1 MNGSSTEISI
11 AARLQ
16 SKGSQDQTEE
26 AGTRGTQL
34 DVGGG
39 TSGLDSARGGGGGRA
54 AGAAGALVGCGK
66 RRVSENDLSI
76 NVSKVIRTARAGRAS
91 LGGRAAGGSGARG
104 ARGAGV
110 GGSGSTAS
118 GREEVRAVALL
129 FTVGE
134 LLGVGGRARALGA
147 GSDTAVGVVGLVVAR
162 AGDVVALS
170 NAADVVRVAYGQGA
184 SDIAIGY
191 GGIEAGSGESLT
203 LLGALSLGAKGDGW
217 SHRGGGGV
225 RGS

>member
-1 MNGSSTEISI
+1 M
-11 AARLQ
+11 
-16 SKGSQDQTEE
+16 
-26 AGTRGTQL
+26 
-34 DVGGG
+34 
-39 TSGLDSARGGGGGRA
+39 
-54 AGAAGALVGCGK
+54 
-66 RRVSENDLSI
+66 
-76 NVSKVIRTARAGRAS
+76 
-91 LGGRAAGGSGARG
+91 
-104 ARGAGV
+104 

-147 GSDTAVGVVGLVVAR
+147 GSDTAVGVVGLVVAG

-184 SDIAIGY
+184 SDIAIDY
-191 GGIEAGSGESLT
+191 GGIEGSSGESPT